1 MKLLHMLH
9 DLTNPTGSVYFLWT
23 KSLDG
28 TSLHVKWRLQENPPT
43 WYPPFLEY
51 SRVSASMASTIGQ
64 TTLLGNSLIRDKI
77 GSSLKS
83 STKGNNSSR
92 GKGVAN
98 SLLPWLSGWHGLWP
112 QWCLELLEFI
122 CLHPS
127 NYIASNFKDGQ
138 TKKGCLKNQGFMYIP
153 GLISLISICKPLQIF
168 RANFYH
174 CILILYD
181 QEWRIILLN
190 FFHSYLFLKRTQY
203 LHELDSYT

>member
-1 MKLLHMLH
+1 MYKIFFISCNCACTWFFFLLIFFFWLRVICGYFGEGVYVNCWYFPIRFMKSLHVLH

-51 SRVSASMASTIGQ
+51 SRVCASMASTIGQ

-92 GKGVAN
+92 AKGVAY
-98 SLLPWLSGWHGLWP
+98 SLLPWLPVNGWHGLWP
-112 QWCLELLEFI
+112 QWCLESLEFI

-127 NYIASNFKDGQ
+127 KFIASNFKDQ
-138 TKKGCLKNQGFMYIP
+138 D
-153 GLISLISICKPLQIF
+153 KP
-168 RANFYH
+168 
-174 CILILYD
+174 
-181 QEWRIILLN
+181 
-190 FFHSYLFLKRTQY
+190 KR
-203 LHELDSYT
+203 DV

>member
-1 MKLLHMLH
+1 MLH

-98 SLLPWLSGWHGLWP
+98 SLLPWLNGWHGLWP

-127 NYIASNFKDGQ
+127 KYIASNFKDH
-138 TKKGCLKNQGFMYIP
+138 
-153 GLISLISICKPLQIF
+153 
-168 RANFYH
+168 RANQKGMFKKSGIHVHSWPYKPDINMQTFANFCH

>member
-1 MKLLHMLH
+1 MYKIFFISCNCACTWFFFLLIFFFWLRVICGYFGEGVYVNCWYFPIRFMKSLHVLH

-51 SRVSASMASTIGQ
+51 SRVCASMASTIGQ

-92 GKGVAN
+92 AKGVAY
-98 SLLPWLSGWHGLWP
+98 SLLPWLNGWHGLWP
-112 QWCLELLEFI
+112 QWCF
-122 CLHPS
+122 
-127 NYIASNFKDGQ
+127 G
-138 TKKGCLKNQGFMYIP
+138 
-153 GLISLISICKPLQIF
+153 
-168 RANFYH
+168 
-174 CILILYD
+174 
-181 QEWRIILLN
+181 IIGI
-190 FFHSYLFLKRTQY
+190 YLFASKQVYCKQFQRSARTNQKGMFKKSGFY
-203 LHELDSYT
+203 VHSLPLG